1 MHRTKLDYRK
11 WLLSLYLF
19 TFDQNLSY
27 RRLAEIINVNKN
39 TAYCIIKKFG
49 YLYTYFKIDIIKLMN
64 TDLSDEEILSNIL
77 LITIK

>member
-1 MHRTKLDYRK
+1 M
-11 WLLSLYLF
+11 
-19 TFDQNLSY
+19 
-27 RRLAEIINVNKN
+27 AEIINVNKN